1 MSIRNILKY
10 FENLSTEMDDTSDRN
25 SILLNQVIKDN
36 FGSIETP
43 PIQSTNANQKICELD
58 SKVDMFM
65 R

>member
-1 MSIRNILKY
+1 
-10 FENLSTEMDDTSDRN
+10 MDDTSNRN

>member
-1 MSIRNILKY
+1 MN
-10 FENLSTEMDDTSDRN
+10 ETSDRN
-25 SILLNQVIKDN
+25 SMLLNQVIKDN

-43 PIQSTNANQKICELD
+43 PSQSKNTNQKICELD